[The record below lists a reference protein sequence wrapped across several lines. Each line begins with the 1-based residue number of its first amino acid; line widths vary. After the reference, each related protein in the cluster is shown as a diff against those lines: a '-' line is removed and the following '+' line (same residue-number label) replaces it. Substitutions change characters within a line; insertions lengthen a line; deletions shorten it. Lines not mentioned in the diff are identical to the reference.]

1 MPTDAVGRLAE
12 VSETL
17 SLETAAAALEDVRR
31 LESWLTWTK
40 HRLVVSTMRAAREDQ
55 HRWVDE
61 YRAFDDDDADPASV
75 AGRRGLSR
83 ADQIAI
89 GERTGISEIAGALQL
104 CEGAAFHLLRRAEI
118 LAGQLPA
125 TDAALRGGHVTAS
138 AAALIVDETQ
148 EYVCDVEASI
158 SEQQAEP
165 FSRALALT
173 EAGLLSPAMRGN
185 TTGQLSVRARRL
197 REQCHPTSFAQRH
210 QEARAERYVRIS
222 PDRDG
227 MARLSAL
234 LPAAVAWRIDGRL
247 SAMARRLQESD
258 AARSAVPDGGT
269 GTGTAGAGGFTEQGD
284 TPAGRGGGGLGDGT
298 GAGFVRPVPP
308 PRTIGQLRADVLA
321 DLLSKWSLMDAGT
334 DADGAADEAADGAGG
349 DGASTED
356 AVADGASTDADIV
369 TEGAGGAGSTTTGG
383 VGSTR
388 TGGAGSGRTGTG
400 TGVARGSTR
409 TGRVRWAGGA
419 GSSRTGYIADEP
431 AAPRILL
438 TVPAATLL
446 RSRDAETDEDGRDE
460 AADGPA
466 ILGAFGPIAASDA
479 RDLAARAASFMIAVI
494 ADQIDA
500 PGPAPGDAARVVPV
514 VLTNG
519 RQYRIPDRLRN
530 ALQIRDGTCRFPGCR
545 RSAATCDIDHVVP
558 WADGG
563 ETTPQNLGH
572 ACRKHHVLKH
582 HSGWS
587 VEAESPDTGAGV
599 GTDGSD
605 RLIWTSPAGRR
616 YVSEPEPPPF

>member
-1 MPTDAVGRLAE
+1 MKKKRPGPEQPPLSVDLFGDGAAGPVVPGLPAIVPTDAVGRLAA

-61 YRAFDDDDADPASV
+61 YRAFDDDDADPGSV

-173 EAGLLSPAMRGN
+173 EAGLLSPAMRGH
-185 TTGQLSVRARRL
+185 TTGQLSARARRL

-210 QEARAERYVRIS
+210 QEARAERYVRVS

-247 SAMARRLQESD
+247 SAMARQLRESD
-258 AARSAVPDGGT
+258 AARSAVSDGGT
-269 GTGTAGAGGFTEQGD
+269 GTGTAGVGGFTEQGD
-284 TPAGRGGGGLGDGT
+284 ASTGRGGGLGDGT

-308 PRTIGQLRADVLA
+308 PRTMGQLRADVLA
-321 DLLSKWSLMDAGT
+321 DLLSEWSLMDAGT
-334 DADGAADEAADGAGG
+334 D
-349 DGASTED
+349 
-356 AVADGASTDADIV
+356 
-369 TEGAGGAGSTTTGG
+369 GGAGSIRTDGT
-383 VGSTR
+383 GST
-388 TGGAGSGRTGTG
+388 GTGTG

-419 GSSRTGYIADEP
+419 GSSRTGYIADES

-438 TVPAATLL
+438 TVPAAALL
-446 RSRDAETDEDGRDE
+446 RSGDAEMDGDGCDE

-479 RDLAARAASFMIAVI
+479 RDLAARAASFMIAVV

-500 PGPAPGDAARVVPV
+500 PGTAPGDAARVVPV

-587 VEAESPDTGAGV
+587 VEAEAPDTGTGFGAD
-599 GTDGSD
+599 GTGGSD